1 MEPTPDARV
10 LSQSVPRAGNVGN
23 RPRGIGR
30 RRLAEGKQVVTRLTF
45 TEAIGEPIRVSGQHC
60 EQFRIHGNWPV
71 PAVDFALPTVTM
83 RRAKSTCPQVSPRIW
98 PERIPV
104 SRADRLGCIHSDQ
117 DRVVLIEDT
126 YEAQMTKPNSVRF
139 EARREQAGLLV
150 VTIRDLLR
158 ATLRHRPDRIILGEV
173 RGGEAFDLLQALN
186 TGHSGTLSTIH
197 ANSAA
202 QALSRFT
209 SCVLESGVELPY
221 QAIRANIGDSLHLLV
236 HLDRRNG
243 RRLVREAL
251 RLERFD
257 PVADRYITEPAIA
270 LK

>member
-1 MEPTPDARV
+1 MAPTPDARV

-45 TEAIGEPIRVSGQHC
+45 TEAIGEPIRVSGQHR

-126 YEAQMTKPNSVRF
+126 YDAQMTKPNSVRF

-158 ATLRHRPDRIILGEV
+158 ATLRHRPDRIMVGEV
-173 RGGEAFDLLQALN
+173 RGGETFNRRWN

-202 QALSRFT
+202 QAPSRFS
-209 SCVLESGVELPY
+209 SCVLESGAELPY
-221 QAIRANIGDSLHLLV
+221 RAIRANIGDSLHLLV
-236 HLDRRNG
+236 HLERRNG
-243 RRLVREAL
+243 LRASGSRGTLAGTKSAMVLRYLIRRVSGL
-251 RLERFD
+251 
-257 PVADRYITEPAIA
+257 P
-270 LK
+270 